1 MNALNDSQL
10 SHTQADR
17 ASLEAEHAKVSKD
30 LTRKINKI
38 NKLSKAAGLLADK
51 IALKQEVKV
60 LEEAL
65 RQHKLNFFDF
75 VCAAP
80 PAMPHFETGAPVF
93 SKGVLTL
100 FGSRE
105 AAYTAF
111 AELLMKHESADW
123 GDVSPEQADF
133 NFACIKDE
141 AAIESRYLLQ
151 ITGASDSI
159 VCLTTSVG
167 HHTTRFHLAGEV

>member
-1 MNALNDSQL
+1 MNAPITTPL
-10 SHTQADR
+10 SHAQAHR
-17 ASLEAEHAKVSKD
+17 ASLEAEHAKIAKD
-30 LTRKINKI
+30 LTRKINKF
-38 NKLSKAAGLLADK
+38 NKKSKAADLLADK
-51 IALKQEVKV
+51 IALKQQVKV

-80 PAMPHFETGAPVF
+80 PAMPHFETGSPVF

-105 AAYTAF
+105 AAYAAF
-111 AELLMKHESADW
+111 ADLLKRHESADW
-123 GDVSPEQADF
+123 GDVSPEQADL

-141 AAIESRYLLQ
+141 AAIESRYLVQ
-151 ITGASDSI
+151 NTGAADSM
-159 VCLTTSVG
+159 VSLTTAVG
-167 HHTTRFHLAGEV
+167 HNTTRFHLVGEV